1 MTFNLSRI
9 SLPARFALG
18 VAGIAALSLLI
29 FYLMMHPPMS
39 DLGLMALYLSLTA
52 VISIAAGYGAYRLG
66 WMHRL
71 PSLRWT
77 LIGGYAL
84 SSGLTFLNV
93 SVTAYLMFASLH
105 DLQLATVLL
114 LFATGIAVALGIF
127 LSNALTGR
135 IAQLEQAAQSIAQ
148 GDLNVRLELGG
159 QDEIAHLARTFTQM
173 THQLSAAAEQQ
184 RQLDALRRDLIA
196 WVSHDLHTPLTSIRA
211 VLEALADGVVEDPA
225 TVQRYLLTAQK
236 DIGALS
242 LLIDDLFQMAQL
254 DAGGLALD
262 VEPNSLADLISD
274 TLESF
279 SELAARQQVQLS
291 GEVAPGLAALP
302 IDAQRIGRALNNLV
316 ANALRHTPPGGS
328 IQVRAWREASQ
339 VTVEVQD
346 SGEGIPPEDLAHVF
360 DRFYRSEKSRSRTTG
375 GAGLGLTIARGFIE
389 AHQGTIRVESEPNQG
404 ARFIFTLPAQAGYS
418 GASHEQ
424 E

>member
-1 MTFNLSRI
+1 
-9 SLPARFALG
+9 
-18 VAGIAALSLLI
+18 
-29 FYLMMHPPMS
+29 
-39 DLGLMALYLSLTA
+39 
-52 VISIAAGYGAYRLG
+52 
-66 WMHRL
+66 
-71 PSLRWT
+71 
-77 LIGGYAL
+77 
-84 SSGLTFLNV
+84 
-93 SVTAYLMFASLH
+93 
-105 DLQLATVLL
+105 
-114 LFATGIAVALGIF
+114 
-127 LSNALTGR
+127 
-135 IAQLEQAAQSIAQ
+135 
-148 GDLNVRLELGG
+148 
-159 QDEIAHLARTFTQM
+159 M
-173 THQLSAAAEQQ
+173 THKLSAAAEQQ

-225 TVQRYLLTAQK
+225 TVQRYLHTAQK

>member
-9 SLPARFALG
+9 SLPVRFALG
-18 VAGIAALSLLI
+18 VVGIAALSLLI
-29 FYLMMHPPMS
+29 FYVMMHPPMS
-39 DLGLMALYLSLTA
+39 DLGLMALYLSLTG
-52 VISIAAGYGAYRLG
+52 VISIAAGYAAYRLG

-135 IAQLEQAAQSIAQ
+135 IAQLEQAAQTIAQ
-148 GDLNVRLELGG
+148 GDLDVRLELGG
-159 QDEIAHLARTFTQM
+159 QDEIAHLARTFNQM
-173 THQLSAAAEQQ
+173 TRQLSAAAEQQ

-225 TVQRYLLTAQK
+225 TVQRYLHTAQK

-254 DAGGLALD
+254 DAGGLALN

-279 SELAARQQVQLS
+279 SELVARQQVQLS

-302 IDAQRIGRALNNLV
+302 IDAQRIGRALSNLV

-328 IQVRAWREASQ
+328 IHVRAWREAYQ
-339 VTVEVQD
+339 VVVEVQD
-346 SGEGIPPEDLAHVF
+346 SGEGIPPEDLPHVF
-360 DRFYRSEKSRSRTTG
+360 DRFYRSEKSRSRATG

-389 AHQGTIRVESEPNQG
+389 AHQGAIRVESEPNHG
-404 ARFIFTLPAQAGYS
+404 ARFIFTLPVQAGYS
-418 GASHEQ
+418 GASHERD
-424 E
+424 